1 MYCNINEVI
10 RVCLILEQGEAMDPN
25 DEDDEDEDDDSDK
38 KKVKITYEKVLAN
51 M

>member
-10 RVCLILEQGEAMDPN
+10 HICLILKQGEAMDPN
-25 DEDDEDEDDDSDK
+25 DEDDDDSDK
-38 KKVKITYEKVLAN
+38 KKVKIAYKKVLAN